1 MAAIVAALPARPVV
15 APMPWWMLRAMGLI
29 NPMMRDIYRM
39 RYLWL
44 NEMELVD
51 PQLDELLGP
60 GFGTPLETSV
70 AATVHELVGGGARRA
85 QA

>member
-1 MAAIVAALPARPVV
+1 
-15 APMPWWMLRAMGLI
+15 
-29 NPMMRDIYRM
+29 MRDIYRM